1 MWTSKT
7 RQFGQQELGALES
20 MSVDDLAGALC
31 ASDPVV
37 ALRALAEVM
46 LNGDTAKLD
55 GLLKDVALRNHWQA
69 YASDSGV
76 DEQDREYARRLNER
90 LR

>member
-7 RQFGQQELGALES
+7 RQLGQQELGALES

-31 ASDPVV
+31 ASYPVV

-46 LNGDTAKLD
+46 HNGDTAKLD
-55 GLLKDVALRNHWQA
+55 GLLKDVALRSHWQA
-69 YASDSGV
+69 YVSDGGV
-76 DEQDREYARRLNER
+76 DERDREYARRLNER

>member
-7 RQFGQQELGALES
+7 RQFGGQELGALES
-20 MSVDDLAGALC
+20 MSAGDLAGALC

-46 LNGDTAKLD
+46 LNGDDAKLTA
-55 GLLKDVALRNHWQA
+55 LLADAALTRHWQS
-69 YASDSGV
+69 YGSDRGV
-76 DEQDREYARRLNER
+76 DARDHEYARQLRQR